1 VTTDTAVFHLV
12 RAGTELDALLRF
24 LASYERF
31 SAGCPHRLVFLLKGF
46 SQGLPPPLNRLLSA
60 VPHTKLDCP
69 DRGFDLGSYFLAAE
83 RVSEPLVM
91 FTNSFSVLLGDDW
104 LAKFLNAY
112 NRPRVGLVGATG
124 SWESLSSEYL
134 DRCFDAPRSRFRG
147 LVAKGKGLAAG
158 LPLLALFPPF
168 PNVHLRTNGFLVA
181 RRDFLTMRPRM
192 MRTKL
197 NAWLFETGRNSM
209 TRQVLGRGLDVLVV
223 GRDGSAYGPGEWP
236 QSNTFWQSTQEN
248 LLIHDNRTTAYER
261 GTKEFQAKRSEA
273 AWGSP
278 SPENTGRSGD

>member
-1 VTTDTAVFHLV
+1 VEKTTDTVVFHLV
-12 RAGTELDALLRF
+12 RAGTDLEVLLRF

-31 SAGCPHRLVFLLKGF
+31 SAGSPHRLVFLLKGF
-46 SQGLPPPLNRLLSA
+46 SKGLPPPLNRLLST

-69 DRGFDLGSYFLAAE
+69 DRGFDLGSYFLGAE
-83 RVSEPLVM
+83 RIKEPLAM
-91 FTNSFSVLLGDDW
+91 FTNSFSVLLGDNW
-104 LAKFLNAY
+104 LAKFLDAY

-134 DRCFDAPRSRFRG
+134 DRCFDAPGSRYRG
-147 LVAKGKGLAAG
+147 LLAKGKGLAVG

-168 PNVHLRTNGFLVA
+168 PNVHLRTNGFLLA

-197 NAWLFETGRNSM
+197 NAWLFESGRNSM

-223 GRDGSAYGPGEWP
+223 GRDGSAYQPGDWP

-261 GTKEFQAKRSEA
+261 GTKEFRAKRSEA

-278 SPENTGRSGD
+278 SPT